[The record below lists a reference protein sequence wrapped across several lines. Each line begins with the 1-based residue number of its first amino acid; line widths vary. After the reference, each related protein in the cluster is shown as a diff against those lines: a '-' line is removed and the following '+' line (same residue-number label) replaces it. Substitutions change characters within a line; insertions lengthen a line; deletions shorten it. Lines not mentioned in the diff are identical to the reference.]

1 MNDLL
6 DAECVIQSLHDQK
19 IISLYEWRHG
29 HPNDQNYP
37 IRFDRPEGVGI
48 IILDIIKRSGQYYV
62 PRSRI
67 NILSSYYEFSPDTI
81 YSKCTIKLG
90 TSA

>member
-6 DAECVIQSLHDQK
+6 DAECVIQDLYNQK
-19 IISLYEWRHG
+19 IISLCKWQHG

-37 IRFDRPEGVGI
+37 IYFNRSEGVGI
-48 IILDIIKRSGQYYV
+48 IILDIIKRSGQYYI

-67 NILSSYYEFSPDTI
+67 NILSSSYEFSTDAI
-81 YSKCTIKLG
+81 YSKCAIKP
-90 TSA
+90 AAQI

>member
-19 IISLYEWRHG
+19 IISLSEWQHE
-29 HPNDQNYP
+29 HPNDQDYP
-37 IRFDRPEGVGI
+37 IYFDRSEGVGI
-48 IILDIIKRSGQYYV
+48 IILPIIKRSGQYYI

-67 NILSSYYEFSPDTI
+67 NILSSCYRFSTDTI
-81 YSKCTIKLG
+81 YSKCTIKSV
-90 TSA
+90 TYA